1 MTTAMPSTANTSTP
15 VAATS
20 AREGFAAWAEV
31 YDNLPNPLLTLEQRF
46 LSALLPEIR
55 GVDIVE
61 IGCGTGRWLD
71 VLASQM
77 PSSLIG
83 VDFSP
88 EMVERAR
95 LKMQQRATIL
105 MGDATTLPLP
115 DSSADIVLAPFVA
128 SYISELDDFTAEIA
142 RVARASASV
151 YVSDLHAETGA
162 ACNWSRGFRVGK
174 TQIEIPTYSR
184 MVQEVIA
191 CFEASGFEVVSLLQ
205 PHFGLPEESLFQS
218 AGKQTDFHAAEGRP
232 AIYILQLKPG
242 KQRRGSR
249 GLRCSTKS
257 NMELLGARMAL
268 GPDDSA
274 KVRVHVEN
282 GLIASLGYP
291 RHRRTGHATPTNAV
305 NLSGYLVLPGL
316 INSHDHLEFGLF
328 PNLGRGPYGN
338 AEEWATDIQ
347 HEEKAEIERQR
358 AVPKDVRLWWG
369 AIRNLLCGVTTVCHH
384 NPLAPE
390 LLEEDFPVRILTQFG
405 WAHSIAM
412 DRDIPVK
419 FQHTARNLPFILHAG
434 EGVDTRSADEIFEL
448 DRMRALDDRTVLVHG
463 LALTAESVA
472 LLNRQGAALVWC
484 PTSNRFLFGQ
494 THTSEV
500 LARVDTVVLG
510 SDSSLTAAGDLLDEV
525 RLAHS
530 DVGISPAEVYR
541 MLFVRPRAV
550 FRLQRGEG
558 ALRPGAAADLIAV
571 RDTEESPA
579 MTVVKMKSWD
589 VELVV
594 IGGRVQLASQRMMAV
609 LPGELTLGLQAL
621 EVDGQIR
628 WVRAPLGR
636 LFAGA
641 MPALGSNLKIGKKQ
655 VRHVCTAGM

>member
-1 MTTAMPSTANTSTP
+1 MKSAMPSTANMSTP

-46 LSALLPEIR
+46 LSAVLPEIR
-55 GVDIVE
+55 GVDVVE

-71 VLASQM
+71 LLASQL
-77 PSSLIG
+77 PNSLIG
-83 VDFSP
+83 VDSSP

-95 LKMQQRATIL
+95 LKMEQRATIL
-105 MGDATTLPLP
+105 MGDATSLPLP

-128 SYISELDDFTAEIA
+128 SYISELDNLATE
-142 RVARASASV
+142 VARITRADASV
-151 YVSDLHAETGA
+151 YVSDLHPETGA
-162 ACNWSRGFRVGK
+162 ACNWSRAFKAGETR
-174 TQIEIPTYSR
+174 IEIPTYTR

-191 CFEASGFEVVSLLQ
+191 CFEASGFEVVCLLE
-205 PHFGLPEESLFQS
+205 PHFGLPEKGIFQY
-218 AGKQTDFHAAEGRP
+218 AGKLTAFHSAQGRP
-232 AIYILQLKPG
+232 AIYILQLKLG
-242 KQRRGSR
+242 KQRSSLR
-249 GLRCSTKS
+249 GLRCNTKS
-257 NMELLGARMAL
+257 SMELMGARIAL
-268 GPDDSA
+268 GPDESA
-274 KVRVHVEN
+274 YGQMRIEN
-282 GLIASLGYP
+282 GRIVSLGYP
-291 RHRRTGHATPTNAV
+291 LHSRTGHATPESAV

-347 HEEKAEIERQR
+347 HEDKAEIERQR
-358 AVPKDVRLWWG
+358 TVPKGIRLWWG

-390 LLEEDFPVRILTQFG
+390 LLEEDFPVRVLTQFG
-405 WAHSIAM
+405 WAHSIAR
-412 DRDIPVK
+412 DSDIPAK
-419 FQHTARNLPFILHAG
+419 FQNTARNFPFILHAA
-434 EGVDTRSADEIFEL
+434 EGVDAQSAGEIFEL
-448 DRMRALDDRTVLVHG
+448 DRMGALDDRTVLVHG
-463 LALTAESVA
+463 VALTAESA
-472 LLNRQGAALVWC
+472 SLLNQRGAALVWC
-484 PTSNRFLFGQ
+484 PTSNRFLFDL
-494 THTSEV
+494 THTSEF

-510 SDSSLTAAGDLLDEV
+510 SDSPLTAAGDLLDEV

-530 DVGISPAEVYR
+530 DVGVSPAEIYR
-541 MLFVRPRAV
+541 MLFIRPRAV

-579 MTVVKMKSWD
+579 MTVVKMKSQD

-594 IGGRVQLASQRMMAV
+594 IGGRVQLASQTVMAV

-621 EVDGQIR
+621 EVDGQVR
-628 WVRAPLGR
+628 WVRAPLER

-641 MPALGSNLKIGKKQ
+641 MRALGTDLKIGKKR
-655 VRHVCTAGM
+655 VRHVCTGM